1 MQILHIFNDM
11 MTGKAEVKTSS
22 LKLGGLTCCPE
33 TDFTEILR

>member
-11 MTGKAEVKTSS
+11 IGKAEVKTSS